1 MTAERQGKGLLG
13 WKSVGKAGERQLGI
27 TEKRGD
33 GSLRLAVMGRQAREG
48 SKANSV
54 VPMVGKNTGY
64 EKKET
69 ISSKN
74 KDRKIKL
81 V

>member
-1 MTAERQGKGLLG
+1 MG
-13 WKSVGKAGERQLGI
+13 WKSLEKAGERQLGI
-27 TEKRGD
+27 TEKWGD
-33 GSLRLAVMGRQAREG
+33 GGLRFAVMGRQAREW

-54 VPMVGKNTGY
+54 VPMVGKNTRY
-64 EKKET
+64 KKKEI

-74 KDRKIKL
+74 KGRKIKL